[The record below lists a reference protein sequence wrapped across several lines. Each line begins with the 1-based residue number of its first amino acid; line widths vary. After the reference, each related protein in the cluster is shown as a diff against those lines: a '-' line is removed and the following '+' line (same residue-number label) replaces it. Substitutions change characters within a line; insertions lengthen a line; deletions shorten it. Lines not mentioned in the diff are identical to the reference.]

1 MPSRS
6 GFALH
11 AMDCTVILQSTM
23 AKRKT
28 QWHPQLAGL
37 LRYEV
42 ERYYELLTNLPVGD
56 LPRQADIVLLRRM
69 AAVQPPF
76 RGLWRY
82 LTSWNVLEYKGP
94 TVAAR
99 REHLPFLVEVG
110 LGIARRLNEQA
121 SERGEQPT
129 QEGDIALWYLANRLG
144 RTFRQAAAN
153 RLGRLDERDNGIWSS
168 AVLGHPI
175 FLVSTVDLPVDDDS
189 LPLHVLGIESMEQQ
203 IAVGQFLIENM
214 ERFRRYGSQFAASHE
229 AAWEEVMKM
238 AKSKRGGLEFNLRP
252 IVETMGMSKV
262 IEQLGREKV
271 LNELAATLPRA
282 KRRELFK
289 LFGEEPEKEESEA

>member
-1 MPSRS
+1 
-6 GFALH
+6 
-11 AMDCTVILQSTM
+11 M

-37 LRYEV
+37 LRHEV

-56 LPRQADIVLLRRM
+56 LPRQADIVLLRRT

-76 RGLWRY
+76 RGLWRF
-82 LTSWNVLEYKGP
+82 LTPWNILEYKGP

-110 LGIARRLNEQA
+110 LGIARRLNEQVIEQA
-121 SERGEQPT
+121 ERPT
-129 QEGDIALWYLANRLG
+129 PEGDIAFWYLANRLG

-153 RLGRLDERDNGIWSS
+153 RLGRLNELDNGIWSS
-168 AVLGHPI
+168 AVLSHPI

-189 LPLHVLGIESMEQQ
+189 LPLHVLGIEPMEQQ
-203 IAVGQFLIENM
+203 IAVGQFVIETT
-214 ERFRRYGSQFAASHE
+214 ERADKYGGHFAAFHE

-238 AKSKRGGLEFNLRP
+238 AKRKRGGLEFNLRP
-252 IVETMGMSKV
+252 IIESMGMRKI
-262 IEQLGREKV
+262 IEQLGEKQLV
-271 LNELAATLPRA
+271 EEIGIDRFLANLTPAQ
-282 KRRELFK
+282 RREL
-289 LFGEEPEKEESEA
+289 ERRVAAESERKGS